1 MIKFIALKE
10 GSYFI
15 DWGTEVAE
23 NIDMTVRL
31 QDNSQFTKAV
41 EQDRNILLE
50 AAIVKVTKRRK

>member
-1 MIKFIALKE
+1 MTKFIVLKE